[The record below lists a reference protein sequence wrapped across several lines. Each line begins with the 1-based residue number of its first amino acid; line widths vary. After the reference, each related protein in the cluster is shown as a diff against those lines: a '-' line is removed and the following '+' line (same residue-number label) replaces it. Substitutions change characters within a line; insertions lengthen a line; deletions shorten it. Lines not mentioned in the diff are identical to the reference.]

1 MQQIDYYLLHFL
13 LSGYCKNPP
22 GIQVDPKT
30 RLTWL
35 FLCPPPLDF
44 SSLITREFLAPQKK
58 NNKKRG
64 EMFVGFKKCSTF
76 ASQTLAP

>member
-35 FLCPPPLDF
+35 FLCPPPRF
-44 SSLITREFLAPQKK
+44 FLID
-58 NNKKRG
+58 NKRIP
-64 EMFVGFKKCSTF
+64 CS
-76 ASQTLAP
+76 AEEK